1 MKYTLESECAPC
13 GFEEFAQKHGLELV
27 VKERVMDD
35 WTKRMKIE
43 RYFAQFRDVHESF
56 AGGSGS
62 CYENGNTPEEA
73 IKMFQQKLLGKR
85 LVYNPGGDCEPRYFV
100 APNAWQ

>member
-13 GFEEFAQKHGLELV
+13 GFEEFA
-27 VKERVMDD
+27 R
-35 WTKRMKIE
+35 
-43 RYFAQFRDVHESF
+43 
-56 AGGSGS
+56 S